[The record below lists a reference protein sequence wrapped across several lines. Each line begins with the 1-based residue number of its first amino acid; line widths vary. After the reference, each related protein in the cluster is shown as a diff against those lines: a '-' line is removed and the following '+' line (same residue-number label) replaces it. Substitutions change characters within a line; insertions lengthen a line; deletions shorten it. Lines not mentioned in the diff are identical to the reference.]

1 MTNTYTHI
9 GEVIAYLRKKKG
21 LSQAALADGICT
33 REYLIKIENCRQYP
47 TSAIINGLCQKLG
60 IDIYEEYSLILRH
73 GGFEHHNAIAE
84 LNDSFSKEKSTF
96 VSANKDN
103 PKS

>member
-9 GEVIAYLRKKKG
+9 GEVIAYLRKKKR
-21 LSQAALADGICT
+21 LSQASLADGICT

-47 TSAIINGLCQKLG
+47 TSAIINDLCQKLG

-73 GGFEHHNAIAE
+73 GGFERHNAITE
-84 LNDSFSKEKSTF
+84 LNDSYSKEKSHNLQQITHNF
-96 VSANKDN
+96 YL
-103 PKS
+103 